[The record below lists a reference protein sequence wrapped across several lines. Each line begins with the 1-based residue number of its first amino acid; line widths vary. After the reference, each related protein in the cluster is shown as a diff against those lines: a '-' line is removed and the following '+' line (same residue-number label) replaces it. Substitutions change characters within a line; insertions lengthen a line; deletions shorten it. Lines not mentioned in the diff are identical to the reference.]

1 MSKKTIVLA
10 STSIYRRELLERICE
25 DFAVVAPNI
34 DETSKSTET
43 PAERAMRL
51 SIEKARAGALS
62 TSGDIFIGSDQ
73 VAECDNQILHK
84 PGTKENAVAQ
94 LMFSSGKLAKFHTG
108 VCVFNQTTDSHDCAV
123 VTTEVKFRSLT
134 IEEIKRYVDREDV
147 LGCAGSAKSEGLGIS
162 LLNSIHGSDPTA
174 LVGLPLITLT
184 RMLRDVGVSLP

>member
-10 STSIYRRELLERICE
+10 STSIYRRELLERIFK
-25 DFAVVAPNI
+25 DFAVVSPNI

>member
-10 STSIYRRELLERICE
+10 STSIYRRELLERLCK
-25 DFAVVAPNI
+25 DFAVVSPNI

-43 PAERAMRL
+43 PAERAKRL